1 MRGQIVSDQNS
12 GDPAAPTRPMVT
24 RLVNVYPRFERFWHW
39 TQMALIFFLLFTGF
53 AINGVHHLM
62 PFKPAV
68 MLHTLAALLLL
79 AIWIFA
85 TFWLFTTGTWRQF
98 LPKLEGMVAVARFYA
113 WGVFKGEEHPYRKTM
128 WRKLNP
134 LQAATYFAVK
144 WAIFPAIWGSG
155 LLYLTYNFWEG
166 IPNSGFWITVV
177 ANLHLLAAF
186 AVLSFV
192 IVHVYLLT
200 IGHGFRHHV
209 QPMVTGFDEVELT
222 PEQEAYLEQ
231 NEPWRLKA

>member
-1 MRGQIVSDQNS
+1 MTTSSVHVRQVK
-12 GDPAAPTRPMVT
+12 
-24 RLVNVYPRFERFWHW
+24 VYPRFERLWHW
-39 TQMALIFFLLFTGF
+39 TQMTLIFVLLFTGF
-53 AINGVHHLM
+53 AIAGVHHLI
-62 PFKPAV
+62 PFKSAV
-68 MLHTLAALLLL
+68 MLHTIAALVLLVV
-79 AIWIFA
+79 WIFA

-98 LPKLEGMVAVARFYA
+98 VPRLNGMVSVARFYA
-113 WGVFKGEEHPYRKTM
+113 FGVFKGEEHPYHKTM

-144 WAIFPAIWGSG
+144 WFIFPAIWGSG

-166 IPNSGFWITVV
+166 VPNSGFWVTLV

-186 AVLSFV
+186 AILTFV

-200 IGHGFRHHV
+200 IGHGFLKHV

-222 PEQEAYLEQ
+222 PAQETYLEQ
-231 NEPWRLKA
+231 NEPWRLKD

>member
-1 MRGQIVSDQNS
+1 MPSRQVK
-12 GDPAAPTRPMVT
+12 
-24 RLVNVYPRFERFWHW
+24 VYPRFERFWHW
-39 TQMALIFFLLFTGF
+39 TQMALIFVLLFTGLGLYG
-53 AINGVHHLM
+53 AHGLI

-68 MLHTLAALLLL
+68 MLHSIAALLLL

-98 LPKLEGMVAVARFYA
+98 VPRLDGMLAVARFYA
-113 WGVFKGEEHPYRKTM
+113 FGVFRGETHPYTKTI

-144 WAIFPAIWGSG
+144 WVLFPAIWASG
-155 LLYLTYNFWEG
+155 LLYLTYNGWEG
-166 IPNSGFWITVV
+166 LPGADVGIVVV

-186 AVLSFV
+186 AILAFV

-209 QPMVTGFDEVELT
+209 RPMVTGFDEVELT

-231 NEPWRLKA
+231 NESWRLKG